1 MDDDLDPIF
10 DEEDDHLD
18 DDLGPIFDEEDDHLD
33 GDLGPSL
40 MRKTI
45 TWTVI
50 LVQSLMR
57 RKNQRL

>member
-33 GDLGPSL
+33 KLGLTFDEKAPS
-40 MRKTI
+40 I
-45 TWTVI
+45 TPI
-50 LVQSLMR
+50 IME
-57 RKNQRL
+57 N